1 MRPIDIAAIEQ
12 EAREL
17 RAAELHRIE
26 DIFSAR
32 LRLMAGLAGHMLLDA
47 AEALGEALRPLFS
60 WNPQDADRA
69 RVHAPHGPSVVTRL
83 NRFARG
89 LFAWNP
95 QRRHRSC

>member
-1 MRPIDIAAIEQ
+1 MRPIDIAGIEQ

-17 RAAELHRIE
+17 RAAELRRIE
-26 DIFSAR
+26 DIFGAR
-32 LRLMAGLAGHMLLDA
+32 LRLLAALAGHTLLDA
-47 AEALGEALRPLFS
+47 AEALGEALRPLFA

-69 RVHAPHGPSVVTRL
+69 RVKAPHPPSLVSRL
-83 NRFARG
+83 NRALRG